1 MIDETKSEILI
12 VDDTP
17 ANLKLLTS
25 ILLTVGYR
33 IRPASSSTLALRSVA
48 AKAPDLILLDVR
60 MPNMDGYAVCRQ
72 LKADPH
78 ASAIPVIFISALNE
92 TTDKV
97 QGFAA
102 GAVDYITKPFEPAE
116 VLVRVRTHLEL
127 RHLQQQLEQ
136 RVAARTVELAQANQA
151 LQRYRDHLEE
161 LVAARTAELQRTN
174 EELHRA
180 MNQLVQAEKL
190 AALGHLVAGVAHE
203 LNTPLGNAR
212 TMASALDEHLSEF
225 AVAVETG
232 ALRRSQLEQFLMRS
246 REAVGLLERNTARAA
261 NLITHFK
268 QVAVDQ
274 TSMRR
279 RRFDLR
285 QTIEE
290 TLITLQPQFKHS
302 THQVKIDIPAPLE
315 LDSYPGPLEQIIA
328 NLVSNSLSHGF
339 TGMSGGTIR
348 INAAAILPEHIQI
361 KYQDNGAGIPEN
373 IINRI
378 FEPFFTTKLGSGGSG
393 LGLYIVYN
401 LVIGVLGGTIQS
413 HSAVGQGVQFT
424 LTLPRTGP
432 DQPIEDSPHD

>member
-1 MIDETKSEILI
+1 MIDEKKAEIRI

-25 ILLTVGYR
+25 MLLTAGYH
-33 IRPASSSTLALRSVA
+33 IRPASSSTLAWRSVT

-60 MPNMDGYAVCRQ
+60 MPDVDGYTVCRQ
-72 LKADPH
+72 LKADPKVC
-78 ASAIPVIFISALNE
+78 AIPVIFISALNE
-92 TTDKV
+92 AADKV

-136 RVAARTVELAQANQA
+136 RVAARTAELAQANQA
-151 LQRYRDHLEE
+151 LERYRDHLEE

-180 MNQLVQAEKL
+180 MNQLVQTEKL
-190 AALGHLVAGVAHE
+190 AALGHLVAGIAHE

-225 AVAVETG
+225 ATAVETG
-232 ALRRSQLEQFLMRS
+232 ALRRSQLEQFLTRS

-261 NLITHFK
+261 NLISHFK

-290 TLITLQPQFKHS
+290 TLDTLQPQFKHT
-302 THQVKIDIPAPLE
+302 THQVEVAIPEPLE
-315 LDSYPGPLEQIIA
+315 MDSYPGPLEQIIA
-328 NLVSNSLSHGF
+328 NLVSNSLIHGF
-339 TGMSGGTIR
+339 TGINGGIIR
-348 INAAAILPEHIQI
+348 IQATAISSDRIQI
-361 KYQDNGAGIPEN
+361 KYLDNGTGIPEN
-373 IINRI
+373 IINNI
-378 FEPFFTTKLGSGGSG
+378 FDPFFTTILGSGGPG

-401 LVIGVLGGTIQS
+401 LVIGVLGGTIESQS
-413 HSAVGQGVQFT
+413 VVGQGVQFQ
-424 LTLPRTGP
+424 LTLPRIGP
-432 DQPIEDSPHD
+432 DQPIEDASHD